1 MKRFGKQLTEG
12 RNVMNTFEATIKWLP
27 TSVLAGA
34 TLLTLIGAGSAGAEV
49 NLRVPD
55 DTPGIPAYARVE
67 RPTIHTD
74 EWAAI
79 VFYRDPECVPADF
92 NLLDFID
99 FPRAFDCRLTVS
111 GFEVWDNGPD
121 IDGGP
126 RHAYSS
132 GHGVPVWFVDWSIF
146 QGAIADDFLTMTE
159 LESLAPL
166 KGSATTFHEVIHP
179 IVPPGMTGGAKVPH
193 LTITASGVLP
203 DGRSFQLLYDDVLK
217 KNTLE
222 TIVENVRIVFR

>member
-1 MKRFGKQLTEG
+1 MKAFTVPGIRL
-12 RNVMNTFEATIKWLP
+12 R

-34 TLLTLIGAGSAGAEV
+34 TLLTLIGAGSTGAEV

-55 DTPGIPAYARVE
+55 DTLGIPAYARVE
-67 RPTIHTD
+67 RPFRSHTD

-92 NLLDFID
+92 NLLDLMD

-111 GFEVWDNGPD
+111 GFEVWDNGPG

-132 GHGVPVWFVDWSIF
+132 GHGVPVWFVPWSIL
-146 QGAIADDFLTMTE
+146 QAALADDVLTMTE
-159 LESLAPL
+159 LESLVPL

-179 IVPPGMTGGAKVPH
+179 LVPPGTTGGAKVPH
-193 LTITASGVLP
+193 LTITAFGVLP
-203 DGRSFQLLYDDVLK
+203 DGRSFQFLYDDVLK
-217 KNTLE
+217 KDPLSKAT
-222 TIVENVRIVFR
+222 IVFR